1 MKFPYN
7 EKVLEHFRHPHN
19 VGSMADADGKGMEGS
34 PACGDM
40 VAVYIK
46 VDPDSKI
53 ITDIRFE
60 SYGCASNIAT
70 ASIITD
76 LAKNKTLS
84 EAKKITWQQ
93 ASEALG
99 GLPSIKVHCSVL
111 AVEGLHAAIQDY
123 EERNGLLKNLE
134 TTTVEIIIK
143 RLKRVMNP
151 VSGLDIVST
160 NLVKHIEID
169 NQNIL
174 VKMNGSES
182 DQFSAAIKEDII
194 DKLVNLW
201 DVESVTVDFL

>member
-19 VGSMADADGKGMEGS
+19 VGSMEDADGKGMEGS

-46 VDPDSKI
+46 VDSDSKI

-84 EAKKITWQQ
+84 EAKKITWKQ
-93 ASEALG
+93 ASDALG

-123 EERNGLLKNLE
+123 EERHGLLKNLE

-182 DQFSAAIKEDII
+182 DQFSTAIKEDII

-201 DVESVTVDFL
+201 DVDSVTVNFL